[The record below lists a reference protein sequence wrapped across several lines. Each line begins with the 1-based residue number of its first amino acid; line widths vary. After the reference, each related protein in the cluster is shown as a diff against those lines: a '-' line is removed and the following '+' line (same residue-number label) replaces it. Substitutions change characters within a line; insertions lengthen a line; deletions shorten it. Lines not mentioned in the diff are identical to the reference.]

1 MTSPSFAHIGIAC
14 GDQEAI
20 ERFYTRHF
28 GFRRVRVADL
38 GAEKIV
44 FLRSDGLVL
53 ELFQAKGRSPA
64 PPPSGAGPEYP
75 GVRHIA
81 FQVDDVDA
89 KLAAMGEDARVTLGP
104 LGFDDFIEGWKTVW
118 VADPEGN
125 IVEVSQGY
133 HDDEAL
139 AHEGE
144 ARGRRDEGA
153 PAHGA

>member
-1 MTSPSFAHIGIAC
+1 MTSPAFAHIGLAC

-20 ERFYTRHF
+20 ERYYTKHF

-64 PPPSGAGPEYP
+64 PAPSGAGPEYP

-89 KLAAMGEDARVTLGP
+89 KLAAMGGDARVTLGP
-104 LGFDDFIEGWKTVW
+104 LAFDSFIEGWKTVW

-133 HDDEAL
+133 RDDEGMA
-139 AHEGE
+139 AG
-144 ARGRRDEGA
+144 AKGRG
-153 PAHGA
+153 